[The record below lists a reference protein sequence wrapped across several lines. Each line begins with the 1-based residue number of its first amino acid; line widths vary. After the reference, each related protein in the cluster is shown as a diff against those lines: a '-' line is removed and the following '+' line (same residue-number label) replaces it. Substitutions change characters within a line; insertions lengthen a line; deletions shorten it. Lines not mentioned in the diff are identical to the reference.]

1 MVVDLFLVYQF
12 IRRLATPFNKW
23 EAYKQGIIDK
33 DGKVLIKSKDFTKGS
48 QRKAWGVFD
57 RMIANLKKL
66 LAKIPGGSSQFAS
79 YAAALFL
86 IKEYKH
92 FTDESL
98 LNEEWT
104 DEQLDESM
112 HLFHIRYNHYT
123 ILSENVNGYF
133 DELDEKLKASDD
145 MGVWVKD
152 FQKSDAPQF
161 KGKSQKKRQQM
172 AVAAK
177 LDAMDEELQ
186 EAAAPRWKRAGPNGE
201 KEITFPTGRRFKIE
215 KQLDQDE
222 RHKGEWKVMEW
233 DKRSRDWEWHE
244 TFSPQWYAKEKVMEM
259 GKYDSKGKKVVESAI
274 NMRNIKLIN
283 KIKKSGV
290 VKSGSMSQNDP
301 KKSVDT
307 KPEITEEMPANAVST
322 GAIANM
328 DASGIDNKKKKKK
341 IKDMMRRT
349 PQ

>member
-201 KEITFPTGRRFKIE
+201 IQATIGGKKYQIE
-215 KQLDQDE
+215 KSLDHNE
-222 RHKGEWKVMEW
+222 RHKGEWKVMVW
-233 DKRSRDWEWHE
+233 DKRRNSWEWE
-244 TFSPQWYAKEKVMEM
+244 TTEYGKANAKDWIMDRLKEEAMDE
-259 GKYDSKGKKVVESAI
+259 APT

-341 IKDMMRRT
+341 VKDMMRRT